1 MIDYTLNIGDV
12 VTSPRQASYTCYG
25 LGSCI
30 GLFLHDRLTGLSGGA
45 HILLPES
52 ESGVSSF
59 SKFYNVV
66 SALDE
71 MLAQFTNQGSTLEA
85 LRAKIV
91 GGANVIGVNMLTGE
105 RNVKSVVRQ
114 LVARKIFV
122 AALEVGGRYSRTAK
136 FESTTGNLIVRISE
150 TNESKIL

>member
-12 VTSPRQASYTCYG
+12 ITSPRQASYTCYG

-30 GLFLHDRLTGLSGGA
+30 GLFIHDRMTGLSGGA

-52 ESGVSSF
+52 ESGLSTF

-71 MLAQFTNQGSTLEA
+71 ILTQFASQGSSLES

-105 RNVKSVVRQ
+105 RNIKSVVRQ

-122 AALEVGGRYSRTAK
+122 AAQDVGGRYSRTAK
-136 FESTTGNLIVRISE
+136 FESITGNLIVRIPE